1 MTDYLK
7 TPAGDVQ
14 RSPVSR
20 DHPTA
25 VWVSLLKS
33 DAPLRSQMGGCQYDP
48 PSDAVHVIVADFQA
62 ADRLSAAWLRQPHC
76 GGAATQLVKFLRDA
90 S

>member
-20 DHPTA
+20 QHPTA
-25 VWVSLLKS
+25 VWVSLLWNY
-33 DAPLRSQMGGCQYDP
+33 APLRSQMGGRPYDP
-48 PSDAVHVIVADFQA
+48 PSDALHVIVEAGGDA
-62 ADRLSAAWLRQPHC
+62 ARLCDAWMRRPHQ
-76 GGAATQLVKFLRDA
+76 GGTASQMVKFLRDA
-90 S
+90 

>member
-25 VWVSLLKS
+25 TWLSLTPT
-33 DAPLRSQMGGCQYDP
+33 DAPLRSQIRGEAYEAPQ
-48 PSDAVHVIVADFQA
+48 AVHVIVEDSREC
-62 ADRLSAAWLRQPHC
+62 DRLFHAWGKTHPHA
-76 GGAATQLVKFLRDA
+76 GAVSQLVKFLRDA
-90 S
+90 